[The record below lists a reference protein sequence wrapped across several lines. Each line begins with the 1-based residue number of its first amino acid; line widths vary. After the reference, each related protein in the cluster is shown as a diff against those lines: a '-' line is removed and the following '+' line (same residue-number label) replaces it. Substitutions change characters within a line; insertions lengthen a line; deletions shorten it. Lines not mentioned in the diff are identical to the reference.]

1 MSESEL
7 RIAAL
12 EEEVARLKAT
22 RAAIAKLYRNTE
34 GKRDGNKLYTRN
46 AIFRAL
52 ELSADNYD
60 PDRKPFDRI
69 SYHPIYLP
77 NEIMR
82 EILSFQF
89 HSNKKHP
96 TALLIIDFMNKH
108 RMSPYNS
115 AISIVENEMCY
126 DNNDLR
132 EIQNELAVHYD
143 KNPMCNWLFMYIA
156 FNISHI
162 WSRLGDED
170 DPIND
175 EGNAMERLWEFEVDM
190 TRDQIIF
197 TKHKPGPSQPRHWEF
212 MSHEIS
218 FELTR

>member
-22 RAAIAKLYRNTE
+22 RAAVAKLYRNTE
-34 GKRDGNKLYTRN
+34 GIRDGHKLYTRN

-89 HSNKKHP
+89 HYNKKHP
-96 TALLIIDFMNKH
+96 TALLIIDYMNKH

-115 AISIVENEMCY
+115 AISIVEDETCDDY
-126 DNNDLR
+126 DDFCDWQRALKNNNTHLW
-132 EIQNELAVHYD
+132 EYE
-143 KNPMCNWLFMYIA
+143 PFA
-156 FNISHI
+156 FIDHV
-162 WSRLGDED
+162 WSRLGDQD
-170 DPIND
+170 DL
-175 EGNAMERLWEFEVDM
+175 NAMSRLFLDIELDI
-190 TRDQIIF
+190 TRDMIIANRC
-197 TKHKPGPSQPRHWEF
+197 KPGPSGRRHLEF
-212 MSHEIS
+212 IGRK
-218 FELTR
+218 LDLKLRR